1 MVIGNG
7 LVAGSFSSYAEQE
20 GFLVF
25 ASGVSNSKSSTEADF
40 RREADLLQRS
50 IEQHPEKQLVYFST
64 TSVEDP
70 DLYNA
75 PYSQHKL
82 QMEELIRTNAHA
94 YTIFRLSNLAGR
106 SDNPN
111 TILNYFFQHI
121 SQGIP
126 FRLWKRS
133 ERNII
138 DTEDVFRIADYML
151 QHKLAVNRT
160 INIANTESYPVQ
172 YIVSSIEDFCGT
184 KGIYTLE
191 DRGGQVIIDTR
202 DIAAVCKELDI
213 HFGAGYLQ
221 KILTKYYG
229 A

>member
-1 MVIGNG
+1 MVIGKG
-7 LVAGSFSSYAEQE
+7 LVAGSFSSYADQQA
-20 GFLVF
+20 FLVF

-40 RREADLLQRS
+40 RREEDLLRQS
-50 IEQHPEKQLVYFST
+50 IEHNPEKHLVYFST

-70 DLYNA
+70 DLMQA
-75 PYSQHKL
+75 AYSQHKL
-82 QMEELIRTNAHA
+82 QMEELIRTNVHT
-94 YTIFRLSNLAGR
+94 YTIFRLSNLAGK

-172 YIVSSIEDFCGT
+172 YIVNSIEAFCGA

-191 DRGGQVIIDTR
+191 DRGGQVTIDTR
-202 DIAAVCKELDI
+202 DIAPVCKTLDI
-213 HFGAGYLQ
+213 HFEPDYLQ
-221 KILTKYYG
+221 KILIKYY
-229 A
+229 